1 MINNACATQA
11 ILAILMNGP
20 DVELGPE
27 LSQFKE
33 FTAQFPADSKGL
45 AITNSD
51 VIKTAHNSFAKSA
64 PPGSRRY
71 HEPLRLTA
79 AMHA

>member
-1 MINNACATQA
+1 
-11 ILAILMNGP
+11 MNSAE
-20 DVELGPE
+20 VELGAE

-33 FTAQFPADSKGL
+33 FTTQFPSDLRGA

-64 PPGSRRY
+64 LPPGHGGLFS
-71 HEPLRLTA
+71 P
-79 AMHA
+79 